1 MRISHFYFVLLIYA
15 KVQTSDKLDKL
26 EERNTHF
33 QEEKKILI
41 TSAIFA
47 QSQEI
52 SSYANN
58 RLKCNKI
65 KQKHDFNDSSLSEFR
80 RQKFLYEFDEL
91 LLLIENT

>member
-1 MRISHFYFVLLIYA
+1 M
-15 KVQTSDKLDKL
+15 
-26 EERNTHF
+26 
-33 QEEKKILI
+33 
-41 TSAIFA
+41 FA

-58 RLKCNKI
+58 RLKYNKI
-65 KQKHDFNDSSLSEFR
+65 KQKHDFNDSSLSEFQ